1 MQIVAIGDKVPLGT
15 YHLHSR
21 FDHAVNYR
29 SEACIITFIDSDK
42 HLSGRTLQ
50 VSRLPPGKDPV
61 QVSGSDVAVAQTRVS
76 RSGAYR
82 YDSAFEGFSPEQDL
96 SPLVT
101 AMKTALDVNA
111 PERSLAVLFHPRQAR
126 TFASAFEKAVLQR
139 FLQAFETIV
148 QGDIV
153 GSVEGFKGV
162 GFGLTPSGDDFIIG
176 LLYALSSLPP
186 TTTLRDIKNGILEK
200 ATGCT
205 ELSWQLMSDAE
216 AGIYPK
222 SIKELFTAAQGG
234 DENGMK
240 RYVLNTLE
248 HGHSSGA
255 DTIAGMVAGFE
266 WYVAQRHN

>member
-42 HLSGRTLQ
+42 HLSGRTLW
-50 VSRLPPGKDPV
+50 VSRLPPGKAPV
-61 QVSGSDVAVAQTRVS
+61 QVCPSEVAVAQTRVS
-76 RSGAYR
+76 RARAYR

-96 SPLVT
+96 FPLIT
-101 AMKTALDVNA
+101 AMKAALDVHA
-111 PERSLAVLFHPRQAR
+111 PDRSLAVLYHPRHER

-139 FLQAFETIV
+139 FLQAFETLR

-153 GSVEGFKGV
+153 GCAERFRGV

-176 LLYALSSLPP
+176 LLHALSSLPP
-186 TTTLRDIKNGILEK
+186 SETLREIKNGVLEK
-200 ATGCT
+200 AAGCT
-205 ELSWQLMSDAE
+205 GLSWQFMCDAE

-222 SIKELFTAAQGG
+222 SIKELFTAAKGG
-234 DENGMK
+234 DEDGM
-240 RYVLNTLE
+240 RQHIINTLE

-255 DTIAGMVAGFE
+255 DTLAGMVAGFE
-266 WYVAQRHN
+266 WHVAQRPS